1 MQILKVISAVA
12 LLGAVAG
19 CTTPNGG
26 GFGSNDTE
34 RAVVGAIAGGV
45 IAGATDNNVLTGA
58 AIGGA
63 AGAFCD
69 NLNVPG
75 CTPRY

>member
-1 MQILKVISAVA
+1 MYMVKTAAILGMVA
-12 LLGAVAG
+12 LVAG
-19 CTTPNGG
+19 CAMPAT
-26 GFGSNDTE
+26 DAE
-34 RAVVGAIAGGV
+34 RAVGGAIAGGL
-45 IAGATDNNVLTGA
+45 IASATDNNVLTGA

-75 CTPRY
+75 CVSR

>member
-1 MQILKVISAVA
+1 MQILKLAGMLALVA
-12 LLGAVAG
+12 AVAG
-19 CTTPNGG
+19 CTYPAT
-26 GFGSNDTE
+26 DTE
-34 RAVVGAIAGGV
+34 RAVGGAIAGGL
-45 IAGATDNNVLTGA
+45 IASATDNDVLTGA

-75 CTPRY
+75 CVRR